1 MPYLCASIIAMQLTC
16 VVDKEIVCTDN
27 YSVAQ
32 LLNVPSCEDFLLSSP
47 RGFVF
52 LKKQFGDDDFSNP
65 APVMGF
71 FSSAPAILLRA
82 HG

>member
-1 MPYLCASIIAMQLTC
+1 MPHLCAAILAMQLTC

-27 YSVAQ
+27 YSLAQ
-32 LLNVPSCEDFLLSSP
+32 LLSVPSCEDFLLSSP

-52 LKKQFGDDDFSNP
+52 LKKQFGNDFSNP
-65 APVMGF
+65 ALVTGF